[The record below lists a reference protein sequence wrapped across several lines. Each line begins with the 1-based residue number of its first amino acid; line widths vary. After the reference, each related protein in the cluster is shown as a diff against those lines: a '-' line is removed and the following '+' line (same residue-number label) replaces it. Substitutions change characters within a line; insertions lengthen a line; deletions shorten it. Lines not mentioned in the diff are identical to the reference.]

1 MKRLTGAVCIDQGSR
16 VLFDDVSEGGP
27 MWQGSGPRE
36 VRVFQP
42 FRAPFIDE
50 PAVMISLGMWDIDH
64 QTNGRV
70 DIKAEVISAGG
81 FEIVFRT
88 WGDTHVARVR
98 AEWLA
103 IGTGWDEGEATGD

>member
-1 MKRLTGAVCIDQGSR
+1 
-16 VLFDDVSEGGP
+16 

-42 FRAPFIDE
+42 FIAPFIDE
-50 PAVMISLGMWDIDH
+50 PAVTVGLGMWDIDH
-64 QTNGRV
+64 QTNARI
-70 DIKAEVISAGG
+70 DIAAEAISPKG

-98 AEWLA
+98 ATWMA
-103 IGTGWDEGEATGD
+103 IGTAWDEGE